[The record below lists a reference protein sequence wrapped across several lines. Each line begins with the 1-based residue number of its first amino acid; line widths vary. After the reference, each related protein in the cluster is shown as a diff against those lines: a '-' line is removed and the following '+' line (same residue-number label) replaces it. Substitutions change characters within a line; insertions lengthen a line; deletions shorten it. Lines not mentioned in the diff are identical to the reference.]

1 MSVFKANR
9 RVGVAIGE
17 QILDLS
23 AVANFYPE
31 YVQNALRANVLNP
44 LMELGYDAWN
54 DVRTVTRDLL
64 LAGSSLDKNEEL
76 KKT

>member
-64 LAGSSLDKNEEL
+64 LIGSSLDKNEEL
-76 KKT
+76 KRK